1 MEDQNFKILSEKFSS
16 IHYKSFEN
24 ENLRF
29 SSKFIFSLL
38 KNPNISYIY
47 KKNKGFCIFS
57 FNKEEAEIITMAVM
71 PKYQNQ
77 GIGFLI
83 LNQLEEVL
91 LKSNCNKIF
100 LDVASNNLVAL
111 HLYKK
116 AGFKKFGTRK
126 NYYTILKDKKVDAI
140 LMEKVVNFKKYIF

>member
-1 MEDQNFKILSEKFSS
+1 MEDQILKILSEKFST

-24 ENLRF
+24 EKLSF
-29 SSKFIFSLL
+29 SSRFIFSLL

-57 FNKEEAEIITMAVM
+57 VNKEEAEIITIAVM

-91 LKSNCNKIF
+91 SKSNCNKIF
-100 LDVASNNLVAL
+100 LDVASNNIIAL

-126 NYYTILKDKKVDAI
+126 NYYTNLKDNKVDAI
-140 LMEKVVNFKKYIF
+140 LMEKVVNLKK

>member
-1 MEDQNFKILSEKFSS
+1 MENKVLKSLADEFSN
-16 IHYKSFEN
+16 IHLKSFN
-24 ENLRF
+24 QQNLRF
-29 SSKFIFSLL
+29 SSRFIFSLL
-38 KNPNISYIY
+38 INPQISYIY

-57 FNKEEAEIITMAVM
+57 INKEDAEIITMAVI

-140 LMEKVVNFKKYIF
+140 LMEKFLN

>member
-1 MEDQNFKILSEKFSS
+1 MEDQVFKVLSEQFST
-16 IHYKSFEN
+16 IHCKSFEN
-24 ENLRF
+24 EKLRF
-29 SSKFIFSLL
+29 SSRFIFSLL
-38 KNPNISYIY
+38 KNSNISYIY

-57 FNKEEAEIITMAVM
+57 VNKEEAEIITMAVM

-91 LKSNCNKIF
+91 SKSSCNKIF
-100 LDVASNNLVAL
+100 LDVASNNLIAL

-116 AGFKKFGTRK
+116 VGFKKFGTRK
-126 NYYTILKDKKVDAI
+126 NYYTILNDKKVDAI
-140 LMEKVVNFKKYIF
+140 LMEKVLNLKK